1 MIIKSNKL
9 SKIQTVQPQ
18 NKQEVNEIK
27 TSDIKDEVHVGHNLP
42 EMVLLKS
49 EDILKCYKELK
60 EHQTEDKEQ
69 PWWGE
74 FADFCHV
81 QADVVEGV
89 GMTGAVHGVSVIG
102 SGLGAIGLGALGAME
117 LKEGLSKKDTLKVIG
132 GTSAICAGAA
142 SGADFLG
149 NIIEGHGLLGTK
161 GHAISGMAETSAKV
175 FGIAHGT
182 IDVALGGREVIHGI
196 KEKNRD
202 KIIDGAL
209 DIGIGSTMV
218 MGALGIGGAPMA
230 VALGGFFVT
239 KLAYN
244 HRDVIGEAGKEI
256 LEKMRDK

>member
-1 MIIKSNKL
+1 MKSG
-9 SKIQTVQPQ
+9 
-18 NKQEVNEIK
+18 EININ
-27 TSDIKDEVHVGHNLP
+27 DIKDEVHVGYNLP
-42 EMVLLKS
+42 ERILLKS
-49 EDILKCYKELK
+49 EDILKGYKELK

-81 QADVVEGV
+81 QADVVEGA
-89 GMTGAVHGVSVIG
+89 GMAGAVHGVSVIG
-102 SGLGAIGLGALGAME
+102 SGIGAIGLGALGVME

-149 NIIEGHGLLGTK
+149 NMIEGHGLLGTK

>member
-1 MIIKSNKL
+1 MIIKSAHLQKIENLKPQEK
-9 SKIQTVQPQ
+9 SKSG
-18 NKQEVNEIK
+18 EIN
-27 TSDIKDEVHVGHNLP
+27 TEDIKDEVHVGHNLP
-42 EMVLLKS
+42 ERVLLKS
-49 EDILKCYKELK
+49 EDILKGYKELK

-89 GMTGAVHGVSVIG
+89 GMTGAIHGFSVIG
-102 SGLGAIGLGALGAME
+102 SGLGAIGLGTLGAME

-132 GTSAICAGAA
+132 GTSAILAGSA

-149 NIIEGHGLLGTK
+149 NMIEGHGLLGTK
-161 GHAISGMAETSAKV
+161 GHAISGIAETSAKV

-182 IDVALGGREVIHGI
+182 IDVALGGREIIHGI

-202 KIIDGAL
+202 KIIDGSL
-209 DIGIGSTMV
+209 DVGIGSTMV

-230 VALGGFFVT
+230 VALGGLFIT

-244 HRDVIGEAGKEI
+244 HRNVIREAGKEI
-256 LEKMRDK
+256 LEKIK

>member
-1 MIIKSNKL
+1 MIIKSAHLQKMEHGKL
-9 SKIQTVQPQ
+9 
-18 NKQEVNEIK
+18 QEKSGSGEMNTCE
-27 TSDIKDEVHVGHNLP
+27 IKDEVHIKHSLP
-42 EMVLLKS
+42 ERVLLKS
-49 EDILKCYKELK
+49 EDVLKGYKELK

-81 QADVVEGV
+81 QADVVEGI
-89 GMTGAVHGVSVIG
+89 GMKGALHGASVIG
-102 SGLGAIGLGALGAME
+102 SGLGSIGLGAFGAME
-117 LKEGLSKKDTLKVIG
+117 LKEGLSSKDTLKVIG
-132 GTSAICAGAA
+132 GTSAILAGAA

-149 NIIEGHGLLGTK
+149 NIIEGHGLFGTN
-161 GHAISGMAETSAKV
+161 GHAISGLAETSAKV

-202 KIIDGAL
+202 KIIDGSL

-230 VALGGFFVT
+230 VALGGLFVT

-244 HRDVIGEAGKEI
+244 HRNVIKETGKEI
-256 LEKMRDK
+256 LEKMK

>member
-1 MIIKSNKL
+1 MIIKSTGLTK
-9 SKIQTVQPQ
+9 SQTVKSEQ
-18 NKQEVNEIK
+18 K
-27 TSDIKDEVHVGHNLP
+27 SDEACLNIKDTVTIGLVGKTLDTMK
-42 EMVLLKS
+42 E
-49 EDILKCYKELK
+49 YKELK

-74 FADFCHV
+74 AADFCHV
-81 QADVVEGV
+81 QADVIEGI
-89 GMTGAVHGVSVIG
+89 GLTGAIHGASVIG
-102 SGLGAIGLGALGAME
+102 SGLGALGLGALGFME
-117 LKEGLSKKDTLKVIG
+117 IKEGLSKKDNLKVIG
-132 GTSAICAGAA
+132 GTSAILAGAA

-149 NIIEGHGLLGTK
+149 NMIEGHGLMGVN
-161 GHAISGMAETSAKV
+161 GHAISGIAETSGKV

-182 IDVALGGREVIHGI
+182 VDVLLGGREVIHGI

-218 MGALGIGGAPMA
+218 MGALGIGGAPVA

-244 HRDVIGEAGKEI
+244 HREVIKEAGKDI
-256 LEKMRDK
+256 LGNMKKSGDDEKNENR

>member
-1 MIIKSNKL
+1 MIIKSGHL
-9 SKIQTVQPQ
+9 QKIENVKFQE
-18 NKQEVNEIK
+18 KSGSGEVNTGE
-27 TSDIKDEVHVGHNLP
+27 IKDEVHIKHSLP
-42 EMVLLKS
+42 ERVLLKS
-49 EDILKCYKELK
+49 EDILKGYKELK

-81 QADVVEGV
+81 QADVVEGI
-89 GMTGAVHGVSVIG
+89 GMTGAIHGVSVIG
-102 SGLGAIGLGALGAME
+102 SGLGAIGLGSLGAME

-132 GTSAICAGAA
+132 GTSAILAGAA

-149 NIIEGHGLLGTK
+149 NIIEGHGLFGTK
-161 GHAISGMAETSAKV
+161 GHAISGLAETSAKI

-202 KIIDGAL
+202 KIIDGSL

-230 VALGGFFVT
+230 FALGGLFVT

-244 HRDVIGEAGKEI
+244 HRNLIRETGKEI
-256 LEKMRDK
+256 LEKMK